1 MTSAGIYRGFCLP
14 WVVQYLSQCYF
25 MDLDIS
31 RRLPRTQLC
40 PFLSAS
46 ALPNALHR
54 GNPVQHQMVLDRGA
68 QFVRHQPQILFRLP
82 LAGAWRDHEEAWR
95 RDDRDKSNQA

>member
-40 PFLSAS
+40 PFLSRLSSAECPAPFSYSGAS
-46 ALPNALHR
+46 
-54 GNPVQHQMVLDRGA
+54 G
-68 QFVRHQPQILFRLP
+68 
-82 LAGAWRDHEEAWR
+82 
-95 RDDRDKSNQA
+95 QAR